1 LEATV
6 LAQRDL
12 AAPGESWQPGRLDE
26 PVRGDGSKD
35 GVRKR
40 AVRRRGTG
48 AQDHAAN
55 EETESSKPNA
65 MARRRSATV
74 TVMASDRRQGFG
86 VLLKGNA
93 DGVAE
98 VG

>member
-1 LEATV
+1 
-6 LAQRDL
+6 
-12 AAPGESWQPGRLDE
+12 
-26 PVRGDGSKD
+26 
-35 GVRKR
+35 
-40 AVRRRGTG
+40 
-48 AQDHAAN
+48 
-55 EETESSKPNA
+55 